1 MPTKDYRIW
10 LSDHA
15 YIVVA
20 FVMVKG
26 EVVSFVVRLMLMQ
39 DNGRQ
44 VNVARYDTAHGAA
57 HCDVL
62 GERRGLLQKIWHLS
76 ESLETSLRRA
86 IDDFKLN
93 HEEYIRN
100 YLQN

>member
-1 MPTKDYRIW
+1 MITNAPIYGLTPK
-10 LSDHA
+10 S
-15 YIVVA
+15 
-20 FVMVKG
+20 
-26 EVVSFVVRLMLMQ
+26 
-39 DNGRQ
+39 
-44 VNVARYDTAHGAA
+44 DTAHGAA

-62 GERRGLLQKIWHLS
+62 GERRGLLQKNWHLS

-93 HEEYIRN
+93 HEDYIRN